1 MHEMPT
7 RKQIAAAQAN
17 ELIRLMGFNRDYH
30 SLRITTLRQTL
41 ESFAEIFRETKAH
54 TNQCDLTLFEGLFA
68 TLCDE
73 ARRIE
78 LIEEMSSADAE
89 LFAKALH
96 ATAEAALER
105 QGRAA

>member
-7 RKQIAAAQAN
+7 RKQLAAAQAN
-17 ELIRLMGFNRDYH
+17 ELIRLMGFDRDYH

-41 ESFAEIFRETKAH
+41 ESFAEIFREMKSSS
-54 TNQCDLTLFEGLFA
+54 NQCDLTLFGGMFA

-78 LIEEMSSADAE
+78 LIEEMGAADAE
-89 LFAKALH
+89 LFAGALH
-96 ATAEAALER
+96 AAALEAR
-105 QGRAA
+105 ERDCRAA